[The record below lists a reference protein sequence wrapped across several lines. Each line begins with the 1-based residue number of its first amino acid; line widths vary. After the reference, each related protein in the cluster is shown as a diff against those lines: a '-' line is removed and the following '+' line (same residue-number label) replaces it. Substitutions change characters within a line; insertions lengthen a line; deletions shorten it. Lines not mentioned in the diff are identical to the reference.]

1 MDVIEAIYMVAAT
14 GRDLKWPL
22 LKAFLLKNGVDL
34 ADLDKRSSQ
43 EWMKEYEV
51 AKEELNELSNDVGD
65 AGSKA
70 QRTSEK
76 AAQRGSAKVEDR
88 GRSMGSRRESDSDSG
103 YQSDKELVCCV
114 PSTMTSAHILT

>member
-34 ADLDKRSSQ
+34 ADLDKRSS
-43 EWMKEYEV
+43 KEYEV